1 MNIGDNHMKRNLNI
15 RKSLLGIFAVVLFM
29 AACKKDDGAYAFE
42 NQVNVY
48 EGNAYA
54 YLKSQPGTY
63 DSLVKVIDRV
73 EGLKDSLT
81 AANAKL
87 TLFAAT
93 NSSFV
98 LALHNLNNVRASQNK
113 TALNLSTVNLGS
125 LEVMLCKYIIKGHY
139 NTDSLR
145 LTDGVNLN
153 AIKTNYEMHGLE
165 VNSNAYGFVKGGP
178 KTILFSDT
186 KGSQYI
192 IEWQRTTTQAVNIY
206 TNNAIVHVL
215 SPSHEFGFSE
225 FTSRLNQ

>member
-1 MNIGDNHMKRNLNI
+1 MKRKLMI
-15 RKSLLGIFAVVLFM
+15 RKSLMAILAVGLFIG
-29 AACKKDDGAYAFE
+29 ACKKDGGAYAYE
-42 NQVNVY
+42 NQLNVY
-48 EGNAYA
+48 DGNAYA

-73 EGLKDSLT
+73 AGMKDSLS
-81 AANAKL
+81 AANANL

-93 NSSFV
+93 NSSFT
-98 LALHNLNNVRASQNK
+98 LALYNLNNIRASQKK
-113 TALNLSTVNLGS
+113 TALNLNTVS
-125 LEVMLCKYIIKGHY
+125 LSGLELMLCKYIIKGKY
-139 NTDSLR
+139 STDSLR
-145 LTDGVNLN
+145 LTDGVDLV
-153 AIKTNYEMHGLE
+153 AIKTGYGMHGLE

-178 KTILFSDT
+178 KTILFSDP